1 MTFSGRTYL
10 AASRTRA
17 LCFQPMLLKTR
28 YKARQSRA
36 SGDRSH
42 GAFIW
47 SDRRKFARQSLIK
60 RTAFDIFTRNWC
72 LQNSPGYLFFDALGR
87 VMSSYQLDRMNTNP
101 LGEFTVKAVYFE
113 CVRKCYSTKLFI
125 LATNVETGKVQVF
138 DPASLTADIVMAS
151 ACLSIVFQAIEI
163 DGMPYWGGAYMGVFV
178 HFRDLGRAMTP
189 MKVPLWTRQPEDSWL
204 IFKPSR

>member
-1 MTFSGRTYL
+1 MLSAGRFTPKANQLNQPSHANRRKAHDPPADPHQVYMKIGKLKMTFSGRTYL

-101 LGEFTVKAVYFE
+101 LGDFTVKVVYF
-113 CVRKCYSTKLFI
+113 
-125 LATNVETGKVQVF
+125 
-138 DPASLTADIVMAS
+138 
-151 ACLSIVFQAIEI
+151 
-163 DGMPYWGGAYMGVFV
+163 
-178 HFRDLGRAMTP
+178 
-189 MKVPLWTRQPEDSWL
+189 
-204 IFKPSR
+204 